1 MRSFFYLFYNV
12 IARLDRAIQTN
23 MFPIRSF
30 NLSFSLSIF
39 LHILLLSCLSIFSQ
53 TAKPQPVKTVQ
64 VNYIKTQ
71 PKKPNAA
78 NKTNKSA
85 NNAHRKDLDLSSLS
99 LEQKIILAKEDSLPR
114 HKELPKPT
122 FSKIDF
128 APKEGIKLSSL
139 EIDSPD
145 KLSRTP
151 AYLTYSSLL
160 REKIRRCLYGKFSK
174 ISDKGLVCLRF
185 SVDTAGI
192 LQEYRIVD
200 EKSNASQELKDMAVS
215 GLKDASPFP
224 PLPKELNSAT
234 AIFNVAIHFIEE
246 KE

>member
-1 MRSFFYLFYNV
+1 MS
-12 IARLDRAIQTN
+12 
-23 MFPIRSF
+23 PIKTF
-30 NLSFSLSIF
+30 NISFSLSIF
-39 LHILLLSCLSIFSQ
+39 LHILILSCLSIFSQ
-53 TAKPQPVKTVQ
+53 TTKPQPVKTVQ
-64 VNYIKTQ
+64 VNYIKIQ
-71 PKKPNAA
+71 PKRLNATNKA
-78 NKTNKSA
+78 NKAGGSIQ
-85 NNAHRKDLDLSSLS
+85 RKDLNLNKIS
-99 LEQKIILAKEDSLPR
+99 LEQKIILAKEDRLPQ

-139 EIDSPD
+139 EIDTPD

-160 REKIRRCLYGKFSK
+160 REKIRRCLYGKFSE

-185 SVDTAGI
+185 SVDTAGA
-192 LQEYRIVD
+192 LQRYHIVE
-200 EKSNASQELKDMAVS
+200 EKSNASQELKDMAIS

-224 PLPKELNSAT
+224 PLPKEIDSTSAV
-234 AIFNVAIHFIEE
+234 FNVAIHFIEE